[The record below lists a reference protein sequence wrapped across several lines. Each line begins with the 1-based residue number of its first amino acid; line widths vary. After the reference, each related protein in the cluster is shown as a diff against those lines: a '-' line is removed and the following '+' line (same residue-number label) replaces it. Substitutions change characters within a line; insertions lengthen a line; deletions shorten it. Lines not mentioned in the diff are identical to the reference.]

1 VLKQYNSISATFG
14 GYKLCGIAGFC
25 SKKNNIVITDTIRS
39 MSNKIEHRGPDD
51 EGFWIDKNFGVAL
64 GHRRLSII
72 DLSPAGHQPMVS
84 HSGRYVIAYNGEVY
98 NYQDI
103 LNDMTGHTK
112 KTISSLSFKGSSDTE
127 IILEAIELFGLEGA
141 VKSFAGMFA
150 FALYDRKEKKIHLV
164 RDRAGEKPLY
174 YGFVNSAFVFASE
187 LKAIRTFPGFK
198 DEIDRDVLS
207 LYFRHNYI
215 PAPYSIYKDIYK
227 LTPASILTMD
237 INTLGE
243 PEITTYWSALDIAQG
258 GVSNRF
264 TGSEAEAVKQ
274 LEVLL
279 RQSIR
284 GQMISD
290 VPLGAFLSGG
300 IDSSLIVSLM
310 QTECSRPV
318 KTFTIGFNEKEFNEA
333 VEAKKVAAHLGT
345 EHTELYVSPEEARS
359 VIPKLPELYDEPF
372 SDSSQIPTFLVSK
385 LAREHVAVSLSGD
398 GGDELF
404 GGYPRYFE
412 TQRRW
417 SKIDWIPQGARR
429 FAAKTAVSIS
439 PGSWDKFYH
448 ALSFAL
454 PSKYKNKLLGEKV
467 HKLARVLASKN
478 ALSIYDDYIIHWQ
491 DSGALVMGSHKLSTI
506 LDMSVDSLAFD
517 DQRSFMMYLDLVTYL
532 PDCILAKVD
541 RAAMGVSLE
550 TRVPYLDYRVMEF
563 AWELP
568 LPMKFKNGKG
578 KWILREILYKYVPKE
593 MIERPKMGFG
603 VPIGDWMR
611 GPLKDWTE
619 SLVNESRLKNEGY
632 LNPDLVS
639 RMWNEHLSGTINW
652 QFNLWDVLMFEAWLE
667 KNKSI

>member
-1 VLKQYNSISATFG
+1 M
-14 GYKLCGIAGFC
+14 CGIAGFC
-25 SKKNNIVITDTIRS
+25 SKKNNIVIEYAIRS
-39 MSNKIEHRGPDD
+39 MANKIEHRGPDD
-51 EGFWIDKNFGVAL
+51 EGFWIDKNSGVAL

-72 DLSPAGHQPMVS
+72 DLTPTGHQPMVS
-84 HSGRYVIAYNGEVY
+84 HSGRYVIVYNGEVY

-103 LNDMTGHTK
+103 LNDMTKHTY
-112 KTISSLSFKGSSDTE
+112 KTNSSLSFRGSSDTE
-127 IILEAIELFGLEGA
+127 IILEAIELFGLEKA

-150 FALYDRKEKKIHLV
+150 FALYDRKKKKIHLV

-174 YGFVNSAFVFASE
+174 YGFINSAFVFASE
-187 LKAIRTFPGFK
+187 LKSIRSFPGFK
-198 DEIDRDVLS
+198 NEINRDVLS

-237 INTLGE
+237 VDTLGE
-243 PEITTYWSALDIAQG
+243 PDIRPYWSAMDIAQG
-258 GVSNRF
+258 GVSNQY
-264 TGSEAEAVKQ
+264 TGSEEEAVKQ

-310 QTECSRPV
+310 QAECSRPV

-333 VEAKKVAAHLGT
+333 IEAKKVATYLGT

-359 VIPKLPELYDEPF
+359 VIPKLPYLYDEPF

-385 LAREHVAVSLSGD
+385 LAREQVTVSLSGD

-404 GGYPRYFE
+404 GGYPRYSE
-412 TQRRW
+412 TQRIW
-417 SKIDWIPQGARR
+417 SKIDRIPQGVRK
-429 FAAKTAVSIS
+429 FAAKTALSIS
-439 PGSWDKFYH
+439 PESWDRFYS

-454 PSKYKNKLLGEKV
+454 PSKYKNKLLSNKV
-467 HKLARVLASKN
+467 HKLADVLASNN
-478 ALSIYDDYIIHWQ
+478 ALGIYEDFIIHWK
-491 DSGALVMGSHKLSTI
+491 DSESLVMGLGSNKLSTI
-506 LDMSVDSLAFD
+506 PSILKDSLAFD

-550 TRVPYLDYRVMEF
+550 TRVPFLDHRVMEF

-568 LPMKFKNGKG
+568 LSMKFKNGKG
-578 KWILREILYKYVPKE
+578 KWILREILYKYVPEE

-603 VPIGDWMR
+603 VPIGDWMK

-619 SLVNESRLKNEGY
+619 SLINESRLKDEGY

-639 RMWNEHLSGTINW
+639 RRWNEHLSGTINW

-667 KNKSI
+667 KNKLLTVFI

>member
-1 VLKQYNSISATFG
+1 M
-14 GYKLCGIAGFC
+14 CGIAGFC
-25 SKKNNIVITDTIRS
+25 SKKSNIVIKDTIRS
-39 MSNKIEHRGPDD
+39 MANKIEHRGPDD
-51 EGFWIDKNFGVAL
+51 EGFWMDENSGVAL

-72 DLSPAGHQPMVS
+72 DLSPTGHQPMVS
-84 HSGRYVIAYNGEVY
+84 HSGRYIIVYNGEVY

-103 LNDMTGHTK
+103 LKDMAEHTHK
-112 KTISSLSFKGSSDTE
+112 SIRSFSFRGSSDTE
-127 IILEAIELFGLEGA
+127 IILEAIELFGLEKA
-141 VKSFAGMFA
+141 VKRFAGMFA

-187 LKAIRTFPGFK
+187 LKSIRSFPGFK
-198 DEIDRDVLS
+198 NEINRDVVS

-227 LTPASILTMD
+227 LAPASILTLD
-237 INTLGE
+237 ISTLGE
-243 PEITTYWSALDIAQG
+243 PEITPYWSALDITQG
-258 GVSNRF
+258 GVSNQF
-264 TGSEAEAVKQ
+264 AGSWNEAVNQ
-274 LEVLL
+274 LEMLL

-310 QTECSRPV
+310 QTESSRPV

-333 VEAKKVAAHLGT
+333 AEAKKVAKHLGT
-345 EHTELYVSPEEARS
+345 EHAELYVSPEEARS
-359 VIPKLPELYDEPF
+359 VIPKLPDLYDEPF

-385 LAREHVAVSLSGD
+385 LAREHVTVSLSGD

-404 GGYPRYFE
+404 GGYPRYSE

-417 SKIDWIPQGARR
+417 SKIDWVPHGVRK
-429 FAAKTAVSIS
+429 FAANTAMRVS

-448 ALSFAL
+448 AFSFAL
-454 PSKYKNKLLGEKV
+454 PSEYKNKLLGDKV
-467 HKLARVLASKN
+467 HKLARIFASKN
-478 ALSIYDDYIIHWQ
+478 VMGMYDDHIIHWR
-491 DSGALVMGSHKLSTI
+491 DSGELVMGANPLSTI
-506 LDMSVDSLAFD
+506 LNTSNESLAFD

-550 TRVPYLDYRVMEF
+550 TRVPYLDHRVMEF

-568 LPMKFKNGKG
+568 LSMKFKNGKG
-578 KWILREILYKYVPKE
+578 KWILREMLYKYVPEE

-611 GPLKDWTE
+611 GPLKDWSE
-619 SLVNESRLKNEGY
+619 SLINESRLKNEGY

-639 RMWNEHLSGTINW
+639 RTWNEHVNGTMNW

-667 KNKSI
+667 KNKAI

>member
-1 VLKQYNSISATFG
+1 M
-14 GYKLCGIAGFC
+14 CGIAGFC
-25 SKKNNIVITDTIRS
+25 SKKNNIVISDTIRS
-39 MSNKIEHRGPDD
+39 MANKIEHRGPDD
-51 EGFWIDKNFGVAL
+51 EGFWLDTNSGVAL

-72 DLSPAGHQPMVS
+72 DLSPTGHQPMLS

-98 NYQDI
+98 NYRDVV
-103 LNDMTGHTK
+103 NDMAECSH
-112 KTISSLSFKGSSDTE
+112 KTIGSLSFKGSSDTE
-127 IILEAIELFGLEGA
+127 VILEAIELFGLEKA
-141 VKSFAGMFA
+141 VKSFTGMFA

-187 LKAIRTFPGFK
+187 LKSIRTFPGFK
-198 DEIDRDVLS
+198 NEINRDVVS

-237 INTLGE
+237 INHLGE
-243 PEITTYWSALDIAQG
+243 PDIIPYWSALNIAQA

-264 TGSEAEAVKQ
+264 TGSEDEAASQ

-279 RQSIR
+279 RKSIR

-310 QTECSRPV
+310 QAECSRPV
-318 KTFTIGFNEKEFNEA
+318 KTFTIGFGEKEFNEA

-345 EHTELYVSPEEARS
+345 EHAELYVSPEEARS
-359 VIPKLPELYDEPF
+359 VIPKLPDLYDEPF

-412 TQRRW
+412 TYRRW
-417 SKIDWIPQGARR
+417 SKIDRIPRGAREL
-429 FAAKTAVSIS
+429 AAKTAMSIS
-439 PGSWDKFYH
+439 PGNWDKFYN

-454 PSKYKNKLLGEKV
+454 PLKYKDKLVGDKV
-467 HKLARVLASKN
+467 HKLAGTLASKN
-478 ALSIYDDYIIHWQ
+478 ARCIYDDYIVHWPNSL
-491 DSGALVMGSHKLSTI
+491 DLVMESGKLSTI
-506 LDMSVDSLAFD
+506 LSMSDDSLIFD

-550 TRVPYLDYRVMEF
+550 TRVPYLDHRVMEF
-563 AWELP
+563 AWQLP
-568 LPMKFKNGKG
+568 LSMKFKNGKG
-578 KWILREILYKYVPKE
+578 KWILREILYKYVPQE

-603 VPIGDWMR
+603 VPIGEWVR

-619 SLVNESRLKNEGY
+619 SLVNETRLKNEGY

-639 RMWNEHLSGTINW
+639 RTWNEHLSGTINW

-667 KNKSI
+667 KNKSSR